1 MSDGISVGDAVLNF
15 IGDTTQLDQT
25 FTSLPS
31 KAKAGLAPVQEQID
45 GVTDGFK
52 EAGVAGTSVL
62 GEEIPEAAELSRKA
76 MSEARG
82 EVRLLGEEFGIR
94 LPRHVANFV
103 AEMPGVG
110 EALSAAFS
118 ATAVLFLIQALVQAT
133 EKVADF
139 AGAMLIYTAADKAA
153 HVALVAHEQALGK
166 QVDAYKKAKTALDD
180 YGKSQLEIS
189 SDKINALNTSI
200 KEQNQIIYD
209 NTQRLGAAR
218 LGITQYSEAEQQAFT
233 DAKELAV
240 KTSEALKEQ
249 LELQGKIISQQKD
262 DAALKSLKEEIS
274 LREKLTNVQITYME
288 AFKGLSGESAEEARY
303 QASLKALKA
312 TAAAEAKY
320 GKDSVD
326 KVKEINA
333 EIELLEVQHSL
344 KMKTEA
350 DKAGTDLEKT
360 FANIQKEVGQDT
372 VGALQAVTA
381 GLPPLV
387 AGLLKMRAAAK
398 TAGVTLRT
406 DLVAALNAAEIA
418 KNDFVTTM
426 GTKDVASIH
435 QFDVAIHKA
444 QLSLK
449 HFNEEAKKGK
459 SLILDDKSAMD
470 EFKDSATKGALEL
483 EQGVSKGFE
492 DMIDHQGSFGRA
504 MEKAT
509 FSMLAS
515 MAEQWG
521 AFYVAK
527 GIADIWLNPAAA
539 AEELAGGT
547 ALEVL
552 GGVLSG
558 LGSRGGSGGNS
569 ASSTQSQS
577 SSVDTGGSTRS
588 TIGITGVQKF
598 ALGGLISAP
607 TLAVIGE
614 NPGESEAVLPLDN
627 PKTMA
632 KVGQSISNAGGGGGH
647 TFNVHVKGLVS
658 PDTLTKVMSQISNK
672 VGKGQ
677 GKLVSSNT
685 FRITKRSA

>member
-15 IGDTTQLDQT
+15 IGDTTNLDQT
-25 FTSLPS
+25 FASLPS
-31 KAKAGLAPVQEQID
+31 KAQAGLQPVQEEID
-45 GVTDGFK
+45 GVTEGFNK
-52 EAGVAGTSVL
+52 AGAAGTEA
-62 GEEIPEAAELSRKA
+62 GEEITEAAQLTRKEVA
-76 MSEARG
+76 EARG

-118 ATAVLFLIQALVQAT
+118 ATAVLFLVQALIQAT

-139 AGAMLIYTAADKAA
+139 AGAWLIYTAADKAA
-153 HVALVAHEQALGK
+153 HAADVAHEQTMGK
-166 QVDAYKKAKTALDD
+166 LSDAYKKAKEALDN

-189 SDKINALNTSI
+189 SDKINALNASI
-200 KEQNQIIYD
+200 KEQNAIIYD
-209 NTQRLGAAR
+209 NTQKLGAAR
-218 LGITQYSEAEQQAFT
+218 LGITAYSDAEKLAAQGAKEEAEAT
-233 DAKELAV
+233 V
-240 KTSEALKEQ
+240 KLLKEQ
-249 LELQGKIISQQKD
+249 LALQEKIASDQ
-262 DAALKSLKEEIS
+262 ANETALKSLKEEIS
-274 LREKLTNVQITYME
+274 LREKLTNVQVTYLQ
-288 AFKGLSGESAEEARY
+288 AVKGLSGEDAEELRY
-303 QASLKALKA
+303 QATIKALKA
-312 TAAAEAKY
+312 QAAAEAKY

-326 KVKEINA
+326 RVKEINA
-333 EIELLEVQHSL
+333 QIEAAEVNHAE
-344 KMKTEA
+344 KMKVEA
-350 DKAGTDLEKT
+350 DKAASELEKT
-360 FANIQKEVGQDT
+360 FAGIQKDVGKNT

-387 AGLLKMRAAAK
+387 AGLLKMREAAK
-398 TAGVTLRT
+398 AAGVTLRS
-406 DLVAALNAAEIA
+406 DLVKALNQAEIA
-418 KNDFVTTM
+418 KNDFVSTM
-426 GTKDVASIH
+426 GTKDKASIAA
-435 QFDVAIHKA
+435 FDAAIHKA
-444 QLSLK
+444 QLNLK

-459 SLILDDKSAMD
+459 LLILDDKTAMD
-470 EFKDSATKGALEL
+470 EFKTSAVSGTQQLGD
-483 EQGVSKGFE
+483 GVAKAFSS
-492 DMIDHQGSFGRA
+492 MIDHQQSFGKA
-504 MEKAT
+504 MEKST
-509 FSMLAS
+509 FEMLAT
-515 MAEQWG
+515 MAEKWG
-521 AFYVAK
+521 AFYLAK

-558 LGSRGGSGGNS
+558 LGSRGGSGGTS

-577 SSVDTGGSTRS
+577 SGVDTGGSTRS

-598 ALGGLISAP
+598 AMGGLISAP

-627 PKTMA
+627 PKSMA
-632 KVGQSISNAGGGGGH
+632 KIGKSISENGGGGGH

-658 PDTLTKVMSQISNK
+658 PDTLTKVMSQISNR

>member
-1 MSDGISVGDAVLNF
+1 MAEGISVGDAVLSF
-15 IGDTTQLDQT
+15 VGDTQQLDQT
-25 FTSLPS
+25 FASLPS
-31 KAKAGLAPVQEQID
+31 KAKAGLEPVQDEID
-45 GVTDGFK
+45 GVTQGFNAAGAAGT
-52 EAGVAGTSVL
+52 EAGV
-62 GEEIPEAAELSRKA
+62 EISEAAQLTRKEV
-76 MSEARG
+76 SEARG

-139 AGAMLIYTAADKAA
+139 AGAWLIYTAADKAA
-153 HVALVAHEQALGK
+153 HQADVAHAQAMAK
-166 QVDAYKKAKTALDD
+166 QAVAYQEAKKALDE

-189 SDKINALNTSI
+189 SDKINALTTAI
-200 KEQNQIIYD
+200 AEQNAVIYD
-209 NTQRLGAAR
+209 NTQKLSTAVAHVHELSDVERLAA
-218 LGITQYSEAEQQAFT
+218 QAAKEEAEAT
-233 DAKELAV
+233 V
-240 KTSEALKEQ
+240 KALKEQ
-249 LELQGKIISQQKD
+249 LELQQKIASNQAD
-262 DAALKSLKEEIS
+262 ETALKSLKEEIS

-333 EIELLEVQHSL
+333 QIEKAEVDHAE
-344 KMKTEA
+344 KMKVEA
-350 DKAGTDLEKT
+350 DKAATDLEKT
-360 FANIQKEVGQDT
+360 FGNIQKEVGKNT
-372 VGALQAVTA
+372 VGALQQVTA
-381 GLPPLV
+381 ALNPMIKHVLQ
-387 AGLLKMRAAAK
+387 LREEAK
-398 TAGVTLRT
+398 SLGVTLRS
-406 DLVAALNAAEIA
+406 DLVEKLELATKTLHDYQASTATNAAQTFA
-418 KNDFVTTM
+418 FK
-426 GTKDVASIH
+426 K
-435 QFDVAIHKA
+435 AIHDA
-444 QLSLK
+444 ATALK
-449 HFNEEAKKGK
+449 LFDEEAKHGK
-459 SLILDDKSAMD
+459 HDIDADKTAMEEFRETAKSAAM
-470 EFKDSATKGALEL
+470 EL
-483 EQGVSKGFE
+483 GDGVSKAFSS
-492 DMIDHQGSFGRA
+492 MIDHQQSFGKA
-504 MEKAT
+504 MEKST
-509 FSMLAS
+509 FEMLAT
-515 MAEQWG
+515 MAEKWG
-521 AFYVAK
+521 AFYLAK

-627 PKTMA
+627 AKTMA
-632 KVGQSISNAGGGGGH
+632 KVGQSIARSGGGGDTH
-647 TFNVHVKGLVS
+647 FHVNVKGLVS
-658 PDTLTKVMSQISNK
+658 PNELGKVMKQINQR
-672 VGKGQ
+672 VAKGQ
-677 GKLVSSNT
+677 GNLVSSNSL
-685 FRITKRSA
+685 RLTKRSA